1 MYRLSRIAIIF
12 FLLFHSTQV
21 VAQRGA
27 DTFRLYFDLDVPTL
41 NEKMQK
47 KIDLLM
53 YNDKIITGSKLTIVG
68 YADYLGSSEYN
79 KQLSMKRAEDVRAY
93 LVKYG
98 INNSDITLCMG
109 KGKID
114 RQGKNDPSGYPTD
127 RRVDIVVNNK
137 KQNTKPPITKRR
149 DTIRKVVV
157 NDIGEMSKLQPGSV
171 FKLSNVYFPA
181 SRHVM
186 KNESKPAL
194 EKLFNVLQQ
203 NPNLKIS
210 IEGHIC
216 CVHDAPDALDID
228 TDEPHLSYNR
238 AKAIYLYLVNKG
250 IDSTRLTY
258 RGFGRKRPVVVFEQ
272 TEADAEQNRRVEI
285 RITDN

>member
-12 FLLFHSTQV
+12 FLLFHSSQV

-127 RRVDIVVNNK
+127 RRVDIVVNNNLYQSAEVIAVAANK
-137 KQNTKPPITKRR
+137 LTLSDNIFNTVGVPYSIYSASNNSEAEAVSMGK
-149 DTIRKVVV
+149 IRLL
-157 NDIGEMSKLQPGSV
+157 NNSLLTAPCFSKIELST
-171 FKLSNVYFPA
+171 FNKLCLNS
-181 SRHVM
+181 
-186 KNESKPAL
+186 L
-194 EKLFNVLQQ
+194 
-203 NPNLKIS
+203 
-210 IEGHIC
+210 
-216 CVHDAPDALDID
+216 
-228 TDEPHLSYNR
+228 
-238 AKAIYLYLVNKG
+238 
-250 IDSTRLTY
+250 
-258 RGFGRKRPVVVFEQ
+258 
-272 TEADAEQNRRVEI
+272 
-285 RITDN
+285 